1 MAKSNRS
8 NDNNK
13 PDKQTTKPKI
23 EGGKGK
29 MNPSTGKKFSK
40 DYQPDPKKISEGV
53 KRHFALRDMLNL
65 VTGQKFDGS
74 TKVYRDLCAAYLGI
88 DKKDVTVRM
97 IMDFRQIE
105 KAILKGDTLAY
116 KVIMDRSFG
125 KPREEQAPIVDIPQD
140 DGEKTVFKLPGGIDF
155 EI

>member
-1 MAKSNRS
+1 MAKKSTPKKQVDS
-8 NDNNK
+8 
-13 PDKQTTKPKI
+13 DKAPTKI

-29 MNPSTGKKFSK
+29 MNGNTGKKFSK
-40 DYQPDPKKISEGV
+40 DYQPDPKKVSEGL
-53 KRHFALRDMLNL
+53 KRHFAIRDMLSI
-65 VTGQKFDGS
+65 VTGQKFEGS

-88 DKKDVTVRM
+88 NAADVTIRM

-105 KAILKGDTLAY
+105 KGILKGDTRAY
-116 KVIMDRSFG
+116 EAIMNRAYG

>member
-1 MAKSNRS
+1 MATKKNATNKKS
-8 NDNNK
+8 DEK
-13 PDKQTTKPKI
+13 TTKKKPV
-23 EGGKGK
+23 GGKNMMG
-29 MNPSTGKKFSK
+29 PTTGKKFSK
-40 DYQPDPKKISEGV
+40 DYQPDPKKVSDGLR
-53 KRHFALRDMLNL
+53 RHFALRDMLNA

-74 TKVYRDLCAAYLGI
+74 TKVYRDLCAAYYNI
-88 DKKDVTVRM
+88 PKEDVTVRM
-97 IMDFRQIE
+97 VMDFRQIE

-116 KVIMDRSFG
+116 KAIQDRAFG